1 MKHQHMISKNTMI
14 SMVILTVGG
23 LLLGFWCAT
32 NLSQQELSYC
42 TAFVDQ
48 LFAIPAEPFQYFLE
62 QSVSIGCLVTLVFLC
77 GFSMLG
83 IPIIL
88 FLFYLKGIQIG
99 FITSILFIVYQFKGI
114 PAVVLILLP
123 AVFTELFSYFLI
135 GSASLQ
141 LSSTLLMRLTEPS
154 KKLSM
159 LTTINQKLSS
169 FLVALVC
176 AVVTGGMK
184 STFCLWMIQL
194 FHQTM

>member
-62 QSVSIGCLVTLVFLC
+62 QSVLIGWMVTLMFLC

-99 FITSILFIVYQFKGI
+99 FITTILFIVYQFI
-114 PAVVLILLP
+114 
-123 AVFTELFSYFLI
+123 
-135 GSASLQ
+135 
-141 LSSTLLMRLTEPS
+141 
-154 KKLSM
+154 
-159 LTTINQKLSS
+159 
-169 FLVALVC
+169 
-176 AVVTGGMK
+176 
-184 STFCLWMIQL
+184 
-194 FHQTM
+194 